1 MSGHRWEKDPDW
13 KEKWDSGEV
22 EDSEEDEFDAA
33 SEHAVR
39 MLRVGDVVS
48 RRRSGHSYYYSRCRH
63 GVQ

>member
-48 RRRSGHSYYYSRCRH
+48 RRRSGHSY
-63 GVQ
+63 